1 MIRLLGA
8 AMLVAGCGGFGFSL
22 ASAQRREARMLHR
35 LISVLQEMEWEL
47 KYRMTE
53 LPELCSLA
61 ADASSGS
68 LRCVFRE
75 LGEKLRRRE
84 VLDISACFN
93 DILERRDL
101 PKYVRRNL
109 KQLGAC
115 LGRFDLE
122 GQVQGLEAVRC
133 QCRQDLARLQENGP
147 QRMRNYQILALCAG
161 AALAILFI

>member
-61 ADASSGS
+61 ADASGGS
-68 LRCVFRE
+68 LRSVFRE
-75 LGEKLRRRE
+75 LGE
-84 VLDISACFN
+84 
-93 DILERRDL
+93 
-101 PKYVRRNL
+101 
-109 KQLGAC
+109 
-115 LGRFDLE
+115 
-122 GQVQGLEAVRC
+122 
-133 QCRQDLARLQENGP
+133 
-147 QRMRNYQILALCAG
+147 
-161 AALAILFI
+161 

>member
-61 ADASSGS
+61 ADAS
-68 LRCVFRE
+68 
-75 LGEKLRRRE
+75 
-84 VLDISACFN
+84 A
-93 DILERRDL
+93 
-101 PKYVRRNL
+101 
-109 KQLGAC
+109 
-115 LGRFDLE
+115 GRSW
-122 GQVQGLEAVRC
+122 C
-133 QCRQDLARLQENGP
+133 
-147 QRMRNYQILALCAG
+147 
-161 AALAILFI
+161 

>member
-1 MIRLLGA
+1 MSFTLYCATQRGDTRNTLYPRRRVVTSFSDLQTAARFDHVAAEFEGSRRSLDGFKLADCIVLDEPT
-8 AMLVAGCGGFGFSL
+8 AMLDPQG
-22 ASAQRREARMLHR
+22 
-35 LISVLQEMEWEL
+35 
-47 KYRMTE
+47 
-53 LPELCSLA
+53 
-61 ADASSGS
+61 
-68 LRCVFRE
+68 
-75 LGEKLRRRE
+75 RRE

>member
-1 MIRLLGA
+1 MN
-8 AMLVAGCGGFGFSL
+8 
-22 ASAQRREARMLHR
+22 E
-35 LISVLQEMEWEL
+35 
-47 KYRMTE
+47 
-53 LPELCSLA
+53 
-61 ADASSGS
+61 SSIKKMK
-68 LRCVFRE
+68 E